1 MSFSTWDSSSPKS
14 ISSKSSSA
22 SIDSAHLLHYK
33 GTAIQSCWLEC
44 TETPISCS
52 YLYSRHAHQN
62 YENPEL
68 IDQHVLT
75 YTQRNFSLE
84 YKIWDSS
91 SKEVKEKKPTIQ
103 SFLFLSKCFQNM
115 KTWQEKLWAR
125 KKMMSVSPDR
135 ERTHHN
141 CFLDSYI
148 WICTKHIKFCVCLFM
163 IGL

>member
-1 MSFSTWDSSSPKS
+1 MSLLPSMSFSTWDSSSPKS

-62 YENPEL
+62 YENLEL

-103 SFLFLSKCFQNM
+103 SFLFSFKMLPKHENVTGKVM
-115 KTWQEKLWAR
+115 G
-125 KKMMSVSPDR
+125 KKENDVSVTR
-135 ERTHHN
+135 
-141 CFLDSYI
+141 
-148 WICTKHIKFCVCLFM
+148 
-163 IGL
+163 